1 MGLVFLLAASSCLGQ
16 EKGSDGNWQD
26 QLDGFFKEYAVAP
39 LESLLF
45 WKIPG
50 LEMPLVVLWLLGGA
64 LFFTVRMR
72 FVNIRLFKHAID
84 LVRVSTTRK
93 TRREKSPTFKP

>member
-1 MGLVFLLAASSCLGQ
+1 MSLLCKKQKILSMGLVFLLAASSCLGQ

-50 LEMPLVVLWLLGGA
+50 LEMPLVVLWLLGGGSVLYRA
-64 LFFTVRMR
+64 HAFR
-72 FVNIRLFKHAID
+72 KHQAFQA
-84 LVRVSTTRK
+84 RY
-93 TRREKSPTFKP
+93 